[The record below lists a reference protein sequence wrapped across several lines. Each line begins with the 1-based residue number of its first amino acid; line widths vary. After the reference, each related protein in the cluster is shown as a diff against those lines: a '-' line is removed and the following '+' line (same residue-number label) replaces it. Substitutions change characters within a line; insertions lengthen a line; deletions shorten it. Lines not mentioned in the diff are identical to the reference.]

1 MSNLMRR
8 FRRLVTPAS
17 LAVFLVVGSVG
28 QAAALSGGYPNQS
41 PGNRGVNV
49 KVLQH
54 LLRQHGATIGRFESY
69 VGARIPLNGLLRM
82 LVRMAPAYGKASSQ

>member
-1 MSNLMRR
+1 MDPGGLVGSSQMSNLMRR

-41 PGNRGVNV
+41 LGNRGVNV
-49 KVLQH
+49 
-54 LLRQHGATIGRFESY
+54 A
-69 VGARIPLNGLLRM
+69 A
-82 LVRMAPAYGKASSQ
+82 